1 MISFF
6 HLIFTYAFISLSLC
20 ADIIEVEF
28 EAVLTC
34 KAQRRVILFQHQN
47 IPEDYSFISANN
59 NEFHCKKNG
68 ECTPVDQM
76 ERTVEIQS
84 VTLPSGYIGKFTGH
98 WAASDYIFQ
107 YFKGVSQTSD
117 VLDPETE
124 TLYINYLY
132 LTGNEFYSYCAY
144 QPDYAQVLITRRIE
158 GSPGLAKLMPMDQT
172 PFGDKYILYG
182 VESKIYCINLCQW
195 IDIGKRVRF
204 VRKVKTLGFVI
215 SVHKNS
221 PPLLYLTFD
230 KTTLEDFSI
239 DVSNGGSIFTFSCD
253 DFPPNTRKICTTNDK
268 VTGNSFSFSDK
279 YYAKLHITEEKKLE
293 LCNKKVDSVS
303 WLCVPLCRS
312 NGADNTFDNYNECVP
327 SCPSNLGIVYD
338 YCIRSIEVKAE
349 NDTVISLEGDEKE
362 LKDIIINNVEDFSN
376 YRKTML
382 FDNFTVQFHY
392 CDNPIEDVGYT
403 KIQSQKLDNYINSKE
418 RTLAEESL
426 AVYKVETFTP
436 EEITN
441 KVEFIVLTKEG
452 DIVLGEQ
459 YKNIKLELF
468 YPIHENVLSL
478 VIPEA
483 YYNKGF
489 DIFDVDDPLFN
500 DLCTPFET
508 ENDTDMLVRDRRKDI
523 FPNVTFCTANPG
535 CVYAGVN
542 YTTRQVKCECTIG
555 EENPKIYYNEFH
567 KNIFNHNLGVLKC
580 GKKFSKLKGNN
591 VGFFLGIILI
601 VAMITSSLLFF
612 IKDYP
617 SLKDN
622 LHQYWVKSNP
632 PTAENATPQ
641 VMTNYPTTN
650 TESELVKKDNENM
663 NEKVIGFPKE
673 IDNFTFQNA
682 YGKDQRSFFEIF
694 WAIYLHQEDITK
706 ICRPARKYEL
716 FTVNIIFY
724 IMNLCLLLMMNAI
737 FFTNHQ
743 FTSRYHKGSLNFGED
758 LLRAIPSNII
768 TAVICAIV
776 KALMAYSSKIE
787 AYIEEIKTTEINEKI
802 TDYYRFVRIKHIIF
816 ISVLFVVLIF
826 NFYYLTLFCII
837 YKASQIKWFVGCV
850 YSVIIEAI
858 INAILSLLLAGMRKF
873 SFRYNNKNIYNLEIF
888 LKDKV

>member
-6 HLIFTYAFISLSLC
+6 QLIFTYVFISISLC
-20 ADIIEVEF
+20 ADIEVEF

-34 KAQRRVILFQHQN
+34 EDQRRVILLQHYN
-47 IPEDYSFISANN
+47 VPEDYSFISKQN

-76 ERTVEIQS
+76 ESYVEIQS
-84 VTLPSGYIGKFTGH
+84 VNLPSGYVAKIDGQWGN
-98 WAASDYIFQ
+98 SYYLLE

-124 TLYINYLY
+124 TLYINYRY
-132 LTGNEFYSYCAY
+132 LTEKFYSYCAY
-144 QPDYAQVLITRRIE
+144 EPDYAQVLITKRIT
-158 GSPGLAKLMPMDQT
+158 GSPGLAKLLPMDQT
-172 PFGDKYILYG
+172 LFGDKYILYG
-182 VESKIYCINLCQW
+182 VESKIYCISLCQW

-204 VRKVKTLGFVI
+204 VRKVKTVGFII
-215 SVHKNS
+215 SVHRNS

-239 DVSNGGSIFTFSCD
+239 DVSNGGTIFTFSCD
-253 DFPPNTRKICTTNDK
+253 DFPPNTRKKCTTNDE
-268 VTGNSFSFSDK
+268 VSGDSFSFADK
-279 YYAKLHITEEKKLE
+279 YYAKLQITEEKKLE
-293 LCNKKVDSVS
+293 LCKKKVDSVS

-327 SCPSNLGIVYD
+327 SCPSSLGIVYD
-338 YCIRSIEVKAE
+338 YCIRSIAVRSE
-349 NDTVISLEGDEKE
+349 NDTMISLEGDEEE
-362 LKDIIINNVEDFSN
+362 LKNIIINNVDDFSN
-376 YRKTML
+376 FRKTML
-382 FDNFTVQFHY
+382 FDNFVVQFHY
-392 CDNPIEDVGYT
+392 SDNPIEDLNYT
-403 KIQSQKLDNYINSKE
+403 KIQSQNLDNYIDKNK
-418 RTLAEESL
+418 RLLAEESI

-436 EEITN
+436 NEITN
-441 KVEFIVLTKEG
+441 KVEFIVLTQDG
-452 DIVLGEQ
+452 DLVLGEK
-459 YKNIKLELF
+459 YKDIKLDLF

-478 VIPEA
+478 VVPEA

-489 DIFDVDDPLFN
+489 DIFDVDDPLFT

-508 ENDTDMLVRDRRKDI
+508 EDETDMIVRDRRKDI
-523 FPNVTFCTANPG
+523 FQNVTFCSANPG
-535 CVYAGVN
+535 CIYRGVN

-567 KNIFNHNLGVLKC
+567 KHVFNHNLGVVKC
-580 GKKFSKLKGNN
+580 GKQFSKLKGNN
-591 VGFFLGIILI
+591 AGFYLGIILI
-601 VAMITSSLLFF
+601 VAMITASLLFF
-612 IKDYP
+612 IKDFP

-632 PTAENATPQ
+632 PTAENQTPQ
-641 VMTNYPTTN
+641 VITTNYPTTN
-650 TESELVKKDNENM
+650 TESEFITKVDSESM

-673 IDNFTFQNA
+673 IDNFSFQNA

-694 WAIYLHQEDITK
+694 WAIYRHQEDITK
-706 ICRPARKYEL
+706 ICLPARKYEL

-737 FFTNHQ
+737 FFTNRQ
-743 FTSRYHKGSLNFGED
+743 LTLRYHNGSLNFGEA

-776 KALMAYSSKIE
+776 KALMAYSSKLE
-787 AYIEEIKTTEINEKI
+787 AFIAEIKTMEINDKI
-802 TDYYRFVRIKHIIF
+802 QNYYSHVRIKYIVF
-816 ISVLFVVLIF
+816 ISVLSVVIIF

-837 YKASQIKWFVGCV
+837 YNASQIEWFVGCV
-850 YSVIIEAI
+850 YSVIIEVV
-858 INAILSLLLAGMRKF
+858 INAILSLLLAGMRKY
-873 SFRYNNKNIYNLEIF
+873 SFKFNNKSVYNLEIF